1 MAVQRQ
7 TFKIEGLKEL
17 ETALLE
23 LPRATAKNVMKR
35 SLMKAGA
42 PVAATGSALAPFKTG
57 QLQKHVKVGGR
68 LTRRQKS
75 LFPKQSAVEVYVG
88 VSKSL
93 PQGHLQEFGTSEF
106 PPQPFL
112 RPAWEQ
118 HKFGVLD
125 SIKKLTWAE
134 IEAAAKRAAKKA
146 ARLAA
151 KGK

>member
-7 TFKIEGLKEL
+7 TFRIEGLKEL

-23 LPRATAKNVMKR
+23 VPRATAKNVMKR

-42 PVAATGSALAPFKTG
+42 PVAATGSALAPVLTG
-57 QLQKHVKVGGR
+57 QLQKHVKIGGQ

-75 LFPKQSAVEVYVG
+75 RFPKQSAVEVYIG
-88 VSKSL
+88 VSNSL
-93 PQGHLQEFGTSEF
+93 PQGHLQEFGTREHG
-106 PPQPFL
+106 PQPFL

-118 HKFGVLD
+118 HKFGVLE
-125 SIKKLTWAE
+125 SFKQLTWVE
-134 IEAAAKRAAKKA
+134 IEAAAKRAAKRR
-146 ARLAA
+146 ARAA